1 MYGFLKYHKSNSI
14 NVARVPLFR
23 KYYLLSI
30 LRYDFKEI
38 GADVD
43 EVSDLVSTLRLSPTP
58 KFTLVFLSLVAAMPP
73 MTNAGVH
80 QMINRAICEF
90 THF

>member
-1 MYGFLKYHKSNSI
+1 MLLEYHFLGNIIYCPSC
-14 NVARVPLFR
+14 V
-23 KYYLLSI
+23 
-30 LRYDFKEI
+30 YDFKEI

-43 EVSDLVSTLRLSPTP
+43 EVSDLVSTLRLSPAP
-58 KFTLVFLSLVAAMPP
+58 KFTLALLSLVAAMPP

-90 THF
+90 SHF